1 METDMHLP
9 SSQTHGD
16 GKLDQLLAQRTAL
29 EMEAQVISEELQS
42 LPCGIK
48 GSLVDAEGFPL
59 AGIDIYNVRTKRQ
72 RLACIQTDYK
82 EVMSA
87 LESEVMRLHQEKAAE
102 LPPKP
107 PGRTTERPENERRS
121 TNEYHLEEL
130 PTLEGR
136 NAGDSSLQ
144 QDIAEQ
150 VFAAPCPANGWA
162 TLKPFAL
169 IDEVFSGSPACDAGI
184 QVGDKLIKFGSAD
197 HTNNRGLMA
206 LVDVV
211 SSSVGLPVELVIER
225 SGEAGSSR
233 RLEVTLTPHQ
243 WQGRGLVGCHFQP
256 IQSL

>member
-1 METDMHLP
+1 MHLP

-107 PGRTTERPENERRS
+107 PGRTTERPENERR
-121 TNEYHLEEL
+121 
-130 PTLEGR
+130 
-136 NAGDSSLQ
+136 
-144 QDIAEQ
+144 I
-150 VFAAPCPANGWA
+150 FAAPCPANGWA